1 MALWGRSRR
10 ADGSSATPHAAG
22 PGFGAVAYTRL
33 ASRID
38 GALEKAR
45 ARGRTVVV
53 AVTVPIPAGIDPLE
67 HVASAR
73 VADERWTS
81 FAQPAR
87 DDLALATL
95 GSALRIVAAGADRF
109 DDLARQTGEALEA
122 ADVDDLFDDPDAP
135 PGSGVIWTGG
145 FGFADDDPF
154 GDSWRGTPS
163 AEFALPLASI
173 TRIGGDKPAA
183 RLTLTVAVEP
193 DSSAPDLLAAV
204 ENVVERLDLERDLST
219 LTETHT
225 DAAASVASAAP
236 PEHYEQAV
244 ERATAQINGG
254 EIEKIVLAREVV
266 VRRAQ
271 PIDSVN
277 ALRRLRERF
286 PECTTFAVGW
296 GSTTFLGASPELL
309 IRREGR
315 RASTMALAGS
325 MRRGEDEAM
334 DRHLGQQLLDSAKD
348 NLEHAI
354 VVKRIERT
362 LGRISAWVAAHE
374 RPELVRVKN
383 IQHLATP
390 IRAQLTEPHPVIE
403 LAGLLHPT
411 PAVGGEPWPE
421 VASSIRSL
429 EGFDRGWYT
438 GGVGWMDLLEDG
450 EFHVA
455 LRSALVEG
463 AQARLFVGAG
473 IVGDSVPSEELAETE
488 TKLQA
493 LLPVLRDC

>member
-1 MALWGRSRR
+1 MALWGKSRR
-10 ADGSSATPHAAG
+10 ATGSSATPQAES
-22 PGFGAVAYTRL
+22 GFGAVAYTRL
-33 ASRID
+33 ATRID
-38 GALEKAR
+38 AALDKAR
-45 ARGRTVVV
+45 TRGRVVVV
-53 AVTVPIPAGIDPLE
+53 AVTVPVPAGIDPLE
-67 HVASAR
+67 HVAAAK
-73 VADERWTS
+73 ADGERWTS

-95 GSALRIVAAGADRF
+95 GSALTIVAAGADRF
-109 DDLARQTGEALEA
+109 DSLARQTGEALEA
-122 ADVDDLFDDPDAP
+122 SDVDDLFDDPDAP
-135 PGSGVIWTGG
+135 PGSGVVWTGG
-145 FGFADDDPF
+145 FGFSDDDPW
-154 GDSWRGTPS
+154 GDGWRGTPS
-163 AEFALPLASI
+163 AEFALPAASI
-173 TRIGGDKPAA
+173 TRRGGDRPAA
-183 RLTLTVAVEP
+183 RLTLTVAVQP
-193 DSSAPDLLAAV
+193 DSDATELLGGV
-204 ENVVERLDLERDLST
+204 EKLVERLDLDSDLST
-219 LTETHT
+219 P
-225 DAAASVASAAP
+225 AATLIGEPTSVASAAP
-236 PEHYEQAV
+236 PEHFEQAV
-244 ERATAQINGG
+244 ERATAQIKAG

-266 VRRAQ
+266 VRRDA

-286 PECTTFAVGW
+286 PECTTFAVGS
-296 GSTTFLGASPELL
+296 GSTVFVGASPELL

-334 DRHLGQQLLDSAKD
+334 DRHLGQQLLDSEKD
-348 NLEHAI
+348 NLEHGI

-362 LGRISAWVAAHE
+362 LGRISAWVAAGE
-374 RPELVRVKN
+374 KPELVRVKN

-390 IRAQLTEPHPVIE
+390 IRAQLTQPKPVIE

-455 LRSALVEG
+455 LRSALIDG
-463 AQARLFVGAG
+463 TQARLFVGAG
-473 IVGDSVPSEELAETE
+473 IVGDSVPADELAETE